1 MKKIDN
7 IKKTIIDAIHS
18 NNKYIMDLFEKFQ
31 KNKFNLNPKS
41 LNAVYKQIKDN
52 PDTTS
57 KDYIF
62 RSLIKEIPSLTE
74 NAQEFLCDE
83 FISNKNS
90 ELEAFFSLY
99 ESSKEKDEFLESIEI
114 FMKKPIIKKNLIKF
128 TLNKIKSE
136 ISSNLLKKDESD
148 NNENQ
153 TEKSREIIKILQ
165 KNNLFNEKEYNIIMN
180 SLDKDDD
187 VFTATFQVLFD
198 DQDLNEFYETMTL
211 ALENQMK
218 KVGNSEINDENW
230 NSDLIKKN
238 YKKIKK
244 RIEEKHYDTL
254 EELYNS
260 KNENLYNILID
271 LNSSNI
277 SEKIENTKT
286 LILKIKKIIINLYI

>member
-99 ESSKEKDEFLESIEI
+99 ESSKEK
-114 FMKKPIIKKNLIKF
+114 
-128 TLNKIKSE
+128 
-136 ISSNLLKKDESD
+136 
-148 NNENQ
+148 
-153 TEKSREIIKILQ
+153 R
-165 KNNLFNEKEYNIIMN
+165 
-180 SLDKDDD
+180 
-187 VFTATFQVLFD
+187 
-198 DQDLNEFYETMTL
+198 
-211 ALENQMK
+211 
-218 KVGNSEINDENW
+218 
-230 NSDLIKKN
+230 
-238 YKKIKK
+238 
-244 RIEEKHYDTL
+244 
-254 EELYNS
+254 
-260 KNENLYNILID
+260 
-271 LNSSNI
+271 
-277 SEKIENTKT
+277 
-286 LILKIKKIIINLYI
+286 